1 MPHVD
6 LVALV
11 HICQRSVT
19 VLDNSM
25 TIWYPPRSA
34 MPNTENRPPEQES
47 GVASDAS
54 EGGHLPGHDNPTP
67 ARAVAAALSSTEL
80 VPGYDFANKEHWLAR
95 TLSARNDGLGGGS
108 PRVIVD
114 ARYHDIAL
122 RVIAGQSVREIAAS
136 QGLATKR
143 IRHMMMDPRLQEI
156 YIRERDK
163 IKTDISGLIK
173 DEKAPSIVRKGALV
187 TRAQTLLG
195 EVMEAVHGHI
205 QDADSNGG
213 RLKATMLKAGV
224 DASVAAFNHLEP
236 KGGGP
241 GATTNTINIT
251 ADKAAFIQGV
261 LRESGVDL
269 SDVLDGYVT
278 EQGAP
283 VDGNAEATQ

>member
-1 MPHVD
+1 MPLPDQPTTDIV
-6 LVALV
+6 
-11 HICQRSVT
+11 
-19 VLDNSM
+19 
-25 TIWYPPRSA
+25 PPD
-34 MPNTENRPPEQES
+34 QES

-54 EGGHLPGHDNPTP
+54 EGGGSTMGGHPSIATGPANPTP
-67 ARAVAAALSSTEL
+67 ARAVDGAVIGSTVL
-80 VPGYDFANKEHWLAR
+80 LPHIAFADKEHWLAT
-95 TLSARNDGLGGGS
+95 TLAGRNDGKGTGA
-108 PRVIVD
+108 PRVILD
-114 ARYHDIAL
+114 AQYHDIAL
-122 RVIAGQSVREIAAS
+122 RVIAGQSVREIAVS
-136 QGLATKR
+136 QGIAVKR

-205 QDADSNGG
+205 QDSNGNGG

-278 EQGAP
+278 HDEEP
-283 VDGNAEATQ
+283 VNGHPEATQ